1 MAKRTPIEQFQAA
14 IEKALEDYGE
24 EVNGRMADFIKDI
37 TKKGVK
43 AVKANS
49 KSTFGGTGFYASGW
63 TSKYETGRVSTQG
76 TIYNE
81 HAGLPHLLENGHA
94 NRGGGRTA
102 GRPHIRPVEDEI
114 IQATERAIKNDI
126 P

>member
-1 MAKRTPIEQFQAA
+1 MAKKTPIEQFQAA
-14 IEKALEDYGE
+14 IDKTLEEYGDA
-24 EVNGRMADFIKDI
+24 VNSRMADFIKDI
-37 TKKGVK
+37 MKKGVK

-114 IQATERAIKNDI
+114 IQATERALKNDI

>member
-1 MAKRTPIEQFQAA
+1 MAKRTPIEKFQAA
-14 IEKALEDYGE
+14 VDEALKEYE
-24 EVNGRMADFIKDI
+24 EGVGDRMATLIKRVMNDG
-37 TKKGVK
+37 TK

-49 KSTFGGTGFYASGW
+49 KATFGGTGKYASGW
-63 TSKYETGRVSTQG
+63 TNKFEGGRVSAQG
-76 TIYNE
+76 TIYNQ

-102 GRPHIRPVEDEI
+102 GRPHIKPVEEEI
-114 IQATERAIKNDI
+114 INAMERAMENDI

>member
-1 MAKRTPIEQFQAA
+1 MAKKTPIERFQAA
-14 IEKALEDYGE
+14 AEEILKEYEEGVGDRMGE
-24 EVNGRMADFIKDI
+24 VIQKVMKEG
-37 TKKGVK
+37 TK

-63 TSKYETGRVSTQG
+63 TNKYEGGRVSKQG

-102 GRPHIRPVEDEI
+102 GRPHIKPVEDEVF
-114 IQATERAIKNDI
+114 QAIMRAENDI

>member
-1 MAKRTPIEQFQAA
+1 MARKAPLEQFQAA
-14 IEKALEDYGE
+14 IDKILTEYGE
-24 EVNGRMADFIKDI
+24 DVNNRMTDFIKDI
-37 TKKGVK
+37 TKKGVS

-49 KSTFGGTGFYASGW
+49 KSTFGGTGYYASGW
-63 TSKYETGRVSTQG
+63 TSQMETGRVSAQG
-76 TIYNE
+76 TIYNK

-114 IQATERAIKNDI
+114 IKATERAIKNDI